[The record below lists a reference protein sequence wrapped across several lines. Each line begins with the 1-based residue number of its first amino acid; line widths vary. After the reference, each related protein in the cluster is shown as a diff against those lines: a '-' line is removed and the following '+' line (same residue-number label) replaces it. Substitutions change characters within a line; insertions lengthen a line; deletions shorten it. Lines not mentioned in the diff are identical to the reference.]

1 MIVYDYLNT
10 PVEVNLP
17 DRPISSI
24 FVQILSGDE
33 TGTVAFEDGTAV
45 HFDASNHRIY
55 GFFGG
60 SYVVC
65 KSKVKEWLAFSPT
78 PGETAS
84 YERGRMN
91 WEEEEMNIPDC
102 YDPIYQAER
111 LAAEID
117 KRLEAALTCALCGD
131 TIQPGQRYHTT
142 EDKAVCRFCADEIAK
157 NVFILEEEQ

>member
-55 GFFGG
+55 GFFDG

-91 WEEEEMNIPDC
+91 WEEEGMNIPDC

-111 LAAEID
+111 LAAE
-117 KRLEAALTCALCGD
+117 EPALHCENCEEPIYAEYWDICGD
-131 TIQPGQRYHTT
+131 LLCEKCAAMMYRRNV
-142 EDKAVCRFCADEIAK
+142 ED
-157 NVFILEEEQ
+157 LL